1 MSFLRLLDQIVRGEK
16 AGSIPGV
23 FRRGQAETES
33 KSQVIRDMN
42 ALPFPDFDAYFDQL
56 ASSSLSGDFE
66 ANVVLETSRG
76 CWWGAKH
83 HCTFC
88 GLNGDTMMFRS
99 KSPERAYEEIEYLAK
114 RHNVRRIGCVDN
126 ILDMRYVDTLFP
138 RLAASGLTLDMFYEV
153 KANLRHAQLVTMRAG
168 GIRQIQPGIESFSDE
183 VLRLM
188 DKGCTGFQNIQL
200 MRWCEELDIEVAWN
214 LLAGFPGESPAEYE
228 KMAEMVPL
236 LTHLAPPYS
245 CSRVRLDRFSPFHTN
260 PDKYGFRRVRP
271 GRAYYYVFP
280 LGRMEL
286 SRIAYFFDFD
296 YENGPDPAS
305 YIQDLQREV
314 GTWWRMHR
322 DMPGERPRLDAR
334 FEGDEVHI
342 EDTRLA
348 ATAAVHQF
356 AGLAASIYFA
366 CDVAARPETLAESLG
381 ACTAEVV
388 EILEDLQSRR
398 LMLTSGG
405 KHLSLAVFRNRAFAQ
420 AHKSTEVHVPVP
432 QAPAAEPLLHLV

>member
-1 MSFLRLLDQIVRGEK
+1 
-16 AGSIPGV
+16 
-23 FRRGQAETES
+23 
-33 KSQVIRDMN
+33 
-42 ALPFPDFDAYFDQL
+42 
-56 ASSSLSGDFE
+56 
-66 ANVVLETSRG
+66 
-76 CWWGAKH
+76 
-83 HCTFC
+83 
-88 GLNGDTMMFRS
+88 
-99 KSPERAYEEIEYLAK
+99 
-114 RHNVRRIGCVDN
+114 
-126 ILDMRYVDTLFP
+126 
-138 RLAASGLTLDMFYEV
+138 
-153 KANLRHAQLVTMRAG
+153 
-168 GIRQIQPGIESFSDE
+168 
-183 VLRLM
+183 
-188 DKGCTGFQNIQL
+188 
-200 MRWCEELDIEVAWN
+200 
-214 LLAGFPGESPAEYE
+214 
-228 KMAEMVPL
+228 MVPL

-260 PDKYGFRRVRP
+260 PDSSDFAAC
-271 GRAYYYVFP
+271 GRGAP
-280 LGRMEL
+280 TITSSPSAGWSL

-366 CDVAARPETLAESLG
+366 CDVAARPETLANSLG